1 MNMKLLFWMNVF
13 MLHFG
18 IAYYLKDKINAEFT
32 AIIDTPNKPKQ
43 MFLNQKIV
51 NFKKTWYFHDH
62 IKKITVTPDLEYLA
76 NFEKKYNIDLW
87 KLAINERH
95 FYKFNKFYKF
105 SKNEI
110 LKFLEQECKLFEQI
124 LEEAKPDYFLTYD
137 PPFHHQK
144 LLMDLCKAKGIKVLC
159 IFISRYKD
167 KSIIAQEGS
176 TFNLPQNL
184 ESIKLNELETNR
196 IDEIINKS
204 SYNVL
209 TKKWTNE
216 RNTSTSNKIKA
227 LIDYL
232 LFSDSKNTQSNFT
245 YYGRN
250 KRKVIQDTVM
260 FYIKREWRS
269 NYLEKNL
276 KKNVDLNVPFVYFPL
291 NIDAELT
298 ILHYAPL
305 FTNQTEIIKHI
316 AKSLPID
323 YVLYVKEHIHAV
335 FRGWRETN
343 QYKQLIEI
351 PNVVLIHPSY
361 SSNELIK
368 NSKLVTTIRGTAS
381 IDAAYQNKPS
391 IIFGDMAHD
400 MLPSVYKIK
409 NLDDLPKL
417 IKTALSTPINPIHIK
432 KYLKLMKDRS
442 IEFNWWDYENKRN
455 NQFYSGNILSDVEY
469 QENKVKD
476 FFDNNKEIF
485 ETLANVHIE
494 KMNFD

>member
-18 IAYYLKDKINAEFT
+18 IAYYLKDKINAELT

-62 IKKITVTPDLEYLA
+62 IKKITATPDLEYLA
-76 NFEKKYNIDLW
+76 KKKKKYNIDLW

-105 SKNEI
+105 SINEI

-124 LEEAKPDYFLTYD
+124 LEEAKQDYFLTYD

-184 ESIKLNELETNR
+184 ELIKLNELETNR

-216 RNTSTSNKIKA
+216 RNASTSNKIKA
-227 LIDYL
+227 L
-232 LFSDSKNTQSNFT
+232 T
-245 YYGRN
+245 
-250 KRKVIQDTVM
+250 
-260 FYIKREWRS
+260 
-269 NYLEKNL
+269 
-276 KKNVDLNVPFVYFPL
+276 KK
-291 NIDAELT
+291 
-298 ILHYAPL
+298 H
-305 FTNQTEIIKHI
+305 
-316 AKSLPID
+316 
-323 YVLYVKEHIHAV
+323 KE
-335 FRGWRETN
+335 
-343 QYKQLIEI
+343 
-351 PNVVLIHPSY
+351 
-361 SSNELIK
+361 
-368 NSKLVTTIRGTAS
+368 
-381 IDAAYQNKPS
+381 
-391 IIFGDMAHD
+391 
-400 MLPSVYKIK
+400 
-409 NLDDLPKL
+409 
-417 IKTALSTPINPIHIK
+417 
-432 KYLKLMKDRS
+432 
-442 IEFNWWDYENKRN
+442 
-455 NQFYSGNILSDVEY
+455 
-469 QENKVKD
+469 
-476 FFDNNKEIF
+476 
-485 ETLANVHIE
+485 
-494 KMNFD
+494 